1 MCVMNLINLSMF
13 GLKIIDFFL
22 KLVNFWSTCC
32 VFKQRTFMKIQVDYV
47 RPTISLWLLYDLLIF
62 ERSKSDNHLFPDS
75 QGSYNFTILQM
86 FKCLT

>member
-1 MCVMNLINLSMF
+1 
-13 GLKIIDFFL
+13 
-22 KLVNFWSTCC
+22 
-32 VFKQRTFMKIQVDYV
+32 MKIQVDYV

-86 FKCLT
+86 FKCLTWLEKVFLGGDSLFI